1 MIFDKLSTFNFQLS
15 TFNFQ
20 PSTFNFQPS
29 TLNLQLS
36 TPTMISTAVISYGIS
51 AKTFHIPF
59 ISTHPGYSLDMIMQ
73 RQGNDALEKHPSVV
87 VVNTFE
93 EVLANP
99 KIDLVVIAS
108 PNTTHFPYA
117 KAAMLA
123 GKHVVVEK
131 PFTNTTAEAMELIE
145 ISKQTGR
152 ICAVYHN
159 RRYVA
164 DFLTMKS
171 ILDQGLLGEPA
182 EFFAHYDRYRPNPRT
197 YGLWREEDLPGS
209 GIFYDLGPH
218 LIDQA
223 LVLFGHPDTVT
234 ADIRKMKS
242 YSKVDDYFDVK
253 LGYDSLIVTLH
264 SSMLVREMGPRYM
277 IHGTKGSFIKNGED
291 PQEELLKAGILPTG
305 SDWGKEPEI
314 QFGLLH
320 TEIDGK
326 IIKQTYP
333 SLQGGFGGFYTNLY
347 ESIQNEKPL
356 QERPEDGYNVIKI
369 IELAF
374 ESSKEKRTL
383 DVSGLLK

>member
-1 MIFDKLSTFNFQLS
+1 MKNVDLLNDDVKLMDNYKRNCLSIFHFSFFIFHLTQ
-15 TFNFQ
+15 
-20 PSTFNFQPS
+20 
-29 TLNLQLS
+29 
-36 TPTMISTAVISYGIS
+36 MISTAVISYGIS

-59 ISTHPGYSLDMIMQ
+59 ITTNPGYSLDIIMQ
-73 RQGNDALEKHPSVV
+73 RNGNDALGKYPTVK

-93 EVLANP
+93 EVILDQN
-99 KIDLVVIAS
+99 IELVVIAS

-131 PFTNTTAEAMELIE
+131 PFTNTSSEAKELIE
-145 ISKQTGR
+145 LSHKTGK

-171 ILDQGLLGEPA
+171 ILDQGLLGQPV
-182 EFFAHYDRYRPNPRT
+182 EFFAHYDRYRPSPRT
-197 YGLWREEDLPGS
+197 YGLWREEPLPGS

-223 LVLFGHPDTVT
+223 LVLFGKPTSIT

-242 YSKVDDYFDVK
+242 YSQVDDFFDVK
-253 LGYDSLIVTLH
+253 LEFKNLIVTLH
-264 SSMLVREMGPRYM
+264 ASMLVREMGPRYM
-277 IHGTKGSFIKNGED
+277 IHGTKGSFIKSGED
-291 PQEELLKAGILPTG
+291 PQEELLKAGTLPIG
-305 SDWGKEPEI
+305 NDWGKEDPTN
-314 QFGLLH
+314 FGLIH

-326 IIKQTYP
+326 IIREVSP
-333 SLQGGFGGFYTNLY
+333 SLQGSYGKFYQNLY
-347 ESIQNEKPL
+347 KSIAEGAPL
-356 QERPEDGYNVIKI
+356 VETPEHGYDVIKL

-374 ESSKEKRTL
+374 ESSRLKCTL
-383 DVSGLLK
+383 KVG